1 MMHSCREHA
10 CFLCLRSCSI
20 KMRLSQFLT
29 TSYHMIKL
37 KTTYTDSFET
47 MENCKW
53 ADKMWKTGNINRDL
67 ISCDNLRKEEQIS
80 HDCRSET
87 QYSEW
92 KDELKRFFE
101 DWKEKNSN
109 GITRNTN
116 RKPVSFYNSEKRRTY
131 IMWWQ
136 KWEARLWRVRWTTE
150 SRIQANGGTQDGY

>member
-1 MMHSCREHA
+1 
-10 CFLCLRSCSI
+10 
-20 KMRLSQFLT
+20 
-29 TSYHMIKL
+29 
-37 KTTYTDSFET
+37 
-47 MENCKW
+47 
-53 ADKMWKTGNINRDL
+53 MWKTGNIKVDL

-116 RKPVSFYNSEKRRTY
+116 KKPVSFYNSEKRRTY
-131 IMWWQ
+131 IM
-136 KWEARLWRVRWTTE
+136 
-150 SRIQANGGTQDGY
+150 

>member
-1 MMHSCREHA
+1 M
-10 CFLCLRSCSI
+10 L
-20 KMRLSQFLT
+20 
-29 TSYHMIKL
+29 
-37 KTTYTDSFET
+37 
-47 MENCKW
+47 
-53 ADKMWKTGNINRDL
+53 KTGNISRDP

-116 RKPVSFYNSEKRRTY
+116 RKPVFFYNSGKEEQISCDGRSER
-131 IMWWQ
+131 Q
-136 KWEARLWRVRWTTE
+136 D
-150 SRIQANGGTQDGY
+150 SGG